1 MKDENF
7 NDFCAQLLDYA
18 GVNSQEEISKE
29 QAIKFAYRVYLDL
42 LYYREELIATESDYK
57 RREAFKA
64 EIAKRK
70 DEPKGSYTWH
80 SDLKGA

>member
-42 LYYREELIATESDYK
+42 HYYYEELYATERALNSKGVYEW
-57 RREAFKA
+57 REPFKA
-64 EIAKRK
+64 N
-70 DEPKGSYTWH
+70 
-80 SDLKGA
+80 